1 MSAKRKSPTTKKV
14 PHHLAPN
21 KQRLQ
26 KVLAQA
32 GIASRRAS
40 EGLITAGRVAV
51 NGRVVTELGTKVDPR
66 HDSITVDGTPIA
78 KRQEQLV
85 YIALN
90 KPRNVLS
97 AVSDDRG
104 RRTVIDLVKVEE
116 RVYPVGRLDLNSEGL
131 ILLTN
136 DGALTRQITHPSRH
150 VEKEYHV
157 LVTGKPGT
165 NTLTRWRTGDF
176 ELDGVPAASAAVSKL
191 SDEGENTWLRIVLTE
206 GRKRQIRE
214 TGKLLG
220 HRVLALNRIR
230 IGPLKL
236 GNLKS
241 GRWRHLTAPE
251 VQRLRQAAKKPGR
264 KPKLPRGT
272 P

>member
-1 MSAKRKSPTTKKV
+1 M
-14 PHHLAPN
+14 
-21 KQRLQ
+21 Q

-32 GIASRRAS
+32 GVASRRAS
-40 EGLITAGRVAV
+40 EGLIEAGRVAV
-51 NGRVVTELGTKVDPR
+51 NGRVVTKLGTKVDPR
-66 HDSITVDGTPIA
+66 HDSITVDGQAIA
-78 KRQEQLV
+78 KQQEQPV

-104 RRTVIDLVKVEE
+104 RRTVIDLVKVQE
-116 RVYPVGRLDLNSEGL
+116 RIYPVGRLDLNSEGL

-136 DGALTRQITHPSRH
+136 DGELTRQITHPSRH

-165 NTLTRWRTGDF
+165 DAIFRWQAGDF
-176 ELDGVPAASAAVSKL
+176 ELDGHAAAPAKVDKL
-191 SDEGENTWLRIVLTE
+191 SDEGEDTWLRIVLTE

-214 TGKLLG
+214 SGRALG
-220 HRVLALNRIR
+220 HRVKALNRVR

-236 GNLKS
+236 GSLKP
-241 GRWRHLTAPE
+241 GRWRYLTATE
-251 VQRLRQAAKKPGR
+251 VQRLKQAAKKPGG
-264 KPKLPRGT
+264 KPKVSRGKS
-272 P
+272 